1 MQVKKSWNEV
11 VNAWRE
17 SQKCQVVKGPNGKSV
32 RYKGLPGECCAFHRW
47 QLFGPILKPAERGVI
62 ITSPEA
68 EAAIK
73 ANMSRR
79 DGAGYFTVC
88 TARGKRRIAKKENK

>member
-17 SQKCQVVKGPNGKSV
+17 SQKCATIRNNQGKSV
-32 RYKGLPGECCAFHRW
+32 KYKGLPGECCVFHRW
-47 QLFGPILKPAERGVI
+47 QLFGPILKPGERGVI
-62 ITSPEA
+62 ITSPSA

-73 ANMSRR
+73 TNGSRR
-79 DGAGYFTVC
+79 DGNGSFTVC
-88 TARGKRRIAKKENK
+88 TARGRRRLIKKENK